1 METKENEIQEYE
13 RKNTGNRPDKA
24 VDAKEI
30 DLTDKAKN
38 VIRFGLVGML
48 AIGLIVSGIVWSM
61 KANSGEVVTNDAK
74 VASVMVGVRSKT
86 AGTITE
92 ILVEDGQEVEAGTI
106 VARLKVDVTEEQI
119 KQLENTVEFSK
130 ANLEQVKKGT
140 VVTVAAPAPAPAASY
155 QAGGNSADIAG
166 LQRRLDRMN
175 QLLEM
180 GAVSITERD
189 AAAAALAEARAAAVP
204 VAPSAPAA
212 TTRIEPA
219 SPEAIKNAELAVK
232 QAEMALQ
239 AAKTSA
245 QSTEI
250 VANVSG
256 TVFLGDIS
264 VDSEVKPGQVI
275 MRIGDATS
283 LWVEAYLPMEK
294 QESARLGQL
303 VSYKID
309 GKQYKGTVTDIVVPE
324 EKAEGEQPVATEGA
338 AEEQDS
344 DVPKKITVKISIPV
358 EEIANIKPEQRAE
371 VTFE

>member
-30 DLTDKAKN
+30 DLTDKVRN

-119 KQLENTVEFSK
+119 KQLENTVELSK

-140 VVTVAAPAPAPAASY
+140 VVTVAAPAPAASY
-155 QAGGNSADIAG
+155 QAGGNSAEIAG

-232 QAEMALQ
+232 QAEMARRFIINGI
-239 AAKTSA
+239 K
-245 QSTEI
+245 
-250 VANVSG
+250 ND
-256 TVFLGDIS
+256 LGDMYHRC
-264 VDSEVKPGQVI
+264 D
-275 MRIGDATS
+275 T
-283 LWVEAYLPMEK
+283 
-294 QESARLGQL
+294 
-303 VSYKID
+303 
-309 GKQYKGTVTDIVVPE
+309 
-324 EKAEGEQPVATEGA
+324 
-338 AEEQDS
+338 
-344 DVPKKITVKISIPV
+344 
-358 EEIANIKPEQRAE
+358 NIKPEDLTFYAE
-371 VTFE
+371 MIEKADSDLQFAKNSLSDWCRGQKNA

>member
-13 RKNTGNRPDKA
+13 RRNTGNRPA
-24 VDAKEI
+24 VAVEKKEI
-30 DLTDKAKN
+30 DLTDKVRN

-48 AIGLIVSGIVWSM
+48 ALGLIISGLVWTL
-61 KANSGEVVTNDAK
+61 KVNSGEFVINDAK
-74 VASVMVGVRSKT
+74 VASVMVGVRTKT

-119 KQLENTVEFSK
+119 KQLENTVELSK

-140 VVTVAAPAPAPAASY
+140 VVTVAAPAVSY
-155 QAGGNSADIAG
+155 QAGGNNAEIAG

-204 VAPSAPAA
+204 AVPSAPAA

-219 SPEAIKNAELAVK
+219 SPEAIKNAEMAVK

-239 AAKTSA
+239 AARTSA

-309 GKQYKGTVTDIVVPE
+309 GKKYKGTVTDIVVPE
-324 EKAEGEQPVATEGA
+324 ETAEGEKPAATEGA

-344 DVPKKITVKISIPV
+344 DAPKKITVKVSIPV

>member
-30 DLTDKAKN
+30 DLTDKARN

-119 KQLENTVEFSK
+119 KQLENTVELSK

-140 VVTVAAPAPAPAASY
+140 VVTVAAPAPAASY
-155 QAGGNSADIAG
+155 QAGGNSAEIAG
-166 LQRRLDRMN
+166 LQRRLDCMN